1 MAQADPFAPLQEL
14 STIETAQLLGMSV
27 RSVQLMA
34 DRGELQAWKTPGGHR
49 RISAASVEQWRA
61 TSGRRA
67 ARMMEPANEMGGSG
81 GSGRESASASTPSV
95 LLIDDSMHF
104 QKLVSLL
111 VRQHFPHVT
120 LHVADDGIGGLALYG
135 RVQPQVLL
143 VDIVLPGIDAVAL
156 LTSLRSHPQFARSH
170 LGVVTSLDATR
181 LTPYAF
187 ALEHVPVIYKPRLVT
202 ELPQVLSKWL
212 APSAEIAAV
221 TPSAL
226 NRSPDDQASGD
237 VLGVPHPATR
247 RRRARPAASQT

>member
-1 MAQADPFAPLQEL
+1 MAQTDPFLPVQEL
-14 STIETAQLLGMSV
+14 STIETARLLGMSV

-61 TSGRRA
+61 ASGRFA
-67 ARMMEPANEMGGSG
+67 ARMTSPANAAAGSG
-81 GSGRESASASTPSV
+81 DSDQDFSSSGSPSV

-135 RVQPQVLL
+135 RIQPKVLL

-181 LTPYAF
+181 LTSYAF
-187 ALEHVPVIYKPRLVT
+187 ALEHIPVIYKPQLVT
-202 ELPQVLSKWL
+202 ELPKLLSKWL
-212 APSAEIAAV
+212 PPAYETGDAAAATTSDLSRAPDGQATAGIG
-221 TPSAL
+221 
-226 NRSPDDQASGD
+226 SP
-237 VLGVPHPATR
+237 P
-247 RRRARPAASQT
+247 